1 MDDTITTTY
10 CLCEEFSKAM
20 GLSDD
25 PQARMT
31 TAEVMCV
38 ALVAAT
44 FFGGNIEK
52 TRLFL
57 WEYGYMK
64 SMLSKSRLNRRLHA
78 IDADLWQALFDV
90 LAEVFKERN
99 VEGAY
104 VVDSFPVAVCDNIRI
119 RTCKLYSLEAEGVNF
134 RGYIPSKRRYFYG
147 LRVHLVVSGEG
158 EPVEFTLAAGS
169 ESDIEIFKDLELDL
183 AEGSIIHADK
193 GYTDYAHEDFLKEVG
208 LELKAQRK
216 KNSKK
221 PMPAWEEF
229 LGKPVRQRIETVFSK
244 LAELFSRKIHA
255 VTPRG
260 FELKI
265 VCFLLAFS
273 IQCL

>member
-57 WEYGYMK
+57 CEYGYMK

-78 IDADLWQALFDV
+78 IDANLWQALFAM
-90 LAEVFKERN
+90 LAELFKERN
-99 VEGAY
+99 PDGAY
-104 VVDSFPVAVCDNIRI
+104 
-119 RTCKLYSLEAEGVNF
+119 G
-134 RGYIPSKRRYFYG
+134 
-147 LRVHLVVSGEG
+147 
-158 EPVEFTLAAGS
+158 
-169 ESDIEIFKDLELDL
+169 
-183 AEGSIIHADK
+183 
-193 GYTDYAHEDFLKEVG
+193 
-208 LELKAQRK
+208 
-216 KNSKK
+216 
-221 PMPAWEEF
+221 
-229 LGKPVRQRIETVFSK
+229 
-244 LAELFSRKIHA
+244 
-255 VTPRG
+255 
-260 FELKI
+260 
-265 VCFLLAFS
+265 
-273 IQCL
+273 